1 MTRGDECHN
10 MLDREGVEPQRVLLP
25 YSLPISPIQK
35 KAKENLRTEGTLG
48 HLIERGKKTF

>member
-1 MTRGDECHN
+1 

-35 KAKENLRTEGTLG
+35 KAKENLRTEGKLG